1 MNVVDL
7 FAKERNIQNIFV
19 KKVLDTIVFL
29 MVSILE
35 PFYEALHLIRRIL
48 NKDYY
53 TIILYCHVITTIVKL
68 MIVKVNSG
76 CNILQE
82 NYVFYL
88 VLYF

>member
-53 TIILYCHVITTIVKL
+53 TVLPCNNHNS
-68 MIVKVNSG
+68 KVNDS
-76 CNILQE
+76 
-82 NYVFYL
+82 
-88 VLYF
+88 